1 MRNLKAPKT
10 SQKIGSLLLLSLFM
24 SVFTLQI
31 NPAGLLRPGGQ
42 TQLVAEAGW
51 GFWHRRRPRTRLT
64 SRGGVCAIT
73 PGFIGKELTVWH
85 DRPLFTWKGES
96 AVIMVRD
103 YQTREVIW
111 SEPIDSKT
119 QQVNYRGST
128 VLTAGKLYEW
138 QVLGPNPTDSDRS
151 VWTIFEAMPT
161 AERQAIE
168 RDLKALVKQGDQE
181 AIVLEK
187 ADYFAGKNL
196 WSDAIQVLYSVDQV
210 SPSFADQRR
219 SYIQNFCDEP
229 VKTAAIK

>member
-51 GFWHRRRPRTRLT
+51 RFWQRRRPRTRLT
-64 SRGGVCAIT
+64 SRSNLCAIT
-73 PGFIGKELTVWH
+73 PGFIGKLTLWH
-85 DRPLFTWKGES
+85 NQPMFTWKGES
-96 AVIMVRD
+96 VVIAVRD
-103 YQTREVIW
+103 YATRETIW
-111 SEPIDSKT
+111 SENLDGKAQQATYNGKT
-119 QQVNYRGST
+119 A
-128 VLTAGKLYEW
+128 LTAGKLYEW
-138 QVLGPNPTDSDRS
+138 QVLGPNPTDSDRGL
-151 VWTIFEAMPT
+151 WTTFKIMPT
-161 AERQAIE
+161 DESQAIDRELNALTKTGE
-168 RDLKALVKQGDQE
+168 RE

-196 WSDAIQVLYSVDQV
+196 WSDAIQVLYSAEQV

-219 SYIQNFCDEP
+219 NYIQNFCDQP
-229 VKTAAIK
+229 VKTAAN